1 MGDTQDGKTKNPYF
15 SWSPQETKT
24 FLRLLVDGINQ
35 NWTDGSGSF
44 NKLTVEQRILPELNK
59 ICGST
64 KTLSHYK
71 NKMKILRRRHKGFV
85 DLLRFS
91 SGFGWDS
98 DTKKFTAPNKVW
110 EEYLKGH
117 RKQKNLRDD
126 TFEDFEDLE
135 KIFGKNIAKGHN
147 AVGLGDTTTDARTY
161 EAGDNEWEYQ
171 GGSPQM
177 MGDDEDDDTHG
188 IEQASSLRHKNVIEK
203 LPIRKRAMTELYNVE
218 KFSEEISAV
227 TGATNQ
233 IVSMIQQR
241 WQKEAEEKEAEK
253 KVNTVWD
260 AIKEIQDLEENDRF
274 DAMNSVHQ
282 FGMKDAF
289 MSMTREE
296 RFRWIKR
303 SLRKP

>member
-1 MGDTQDGKTKNPYF
+1 METWINNPLAYL
-15 SWSPQETKT
+15 QKIETEKKT
-24 FLRLLVDGINQ
+24 F
-35 NWTDGSGSF
+35 
-44 NKLTVEQRILPELNK
+44 
-59 ICGST
+59 
-64 KTLSHYK
+64 
-71 NKMKILRRRHKGFV
+71 
-85 DLLRFS
+85 

-98 DTKKFTAPNKVW
+98 DTKKFTALNEVW

-117 RKQKNLRDD
+117 RKNKNLRDD
-126 TFEDFEDLE
+126 TFEGFEDLE
-135 KIFGKNIAKGHN
+135 KIFGKNIAKGNN
-147 AVGLGDTTTDARTY
+147 AVGLGDTTDARTC

-171 GGSPQM
+171 GGSPKM

-188 IEQASSLRHKNVIEK
+188 IEQASSLRHRNVIEK
-203 LPIRKRAMTELYNVE
+203 LPIRKRARTEVYNVE

-233 IVSMIQQR
+233 IVSMIQKR

-260 AIKEIQDLEENDRF
+260 AIKKIQDLEEYDRF

-296 RFRWIKR
+296 HFRWIKR
-303 SLRKP
+303 SLCKP